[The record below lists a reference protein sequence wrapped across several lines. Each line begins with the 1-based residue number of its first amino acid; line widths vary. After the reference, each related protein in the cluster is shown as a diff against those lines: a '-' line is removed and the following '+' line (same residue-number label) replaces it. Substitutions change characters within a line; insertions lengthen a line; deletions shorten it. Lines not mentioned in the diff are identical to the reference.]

1 MKKISI
7 AVLAFSGMLIL
18 DSCGTQKQAT
28 TEPTPAPIEELKPA
42 ELPENGIAIEL
53 MDKSVRPQDDFYN
66 YVNGTWMKTAQI
78 PADKASWGSFNEL
91 REKTDLNSLKI
102 LDNLLKETYAKGT

>member
-28 TEPTPAPIEELKPA
+28 TEPTSAPIEELKPA
-42 ELPENGIAIEL
+42 ELPENKYFIFGVRAVIEAVRAGREL
-53 MDKSVRPQDDFYN
+53 NKIMILKGMDKELFMELKKELQGKDF
-66 YVNGTWMKTAQI
+66 
-78 PADKASWGSFNEL
+78 
-91 REKTDLNSLKI
+91 
-102 LDNLLKETYAKGT
+102 NLLTCQSH

>member
-53 MDKSVRPQDDFYN
+53 MDKSVRPQDDFLQLCKRN
-66 YVNGTWMKTAQI
+66 
-78 PADKASWGSFNEL
+78 
-91 REKTDLNSLKI
+91 
-102 LDNLLKETYAKGT
+102 LDEDCSDSCG